1 MSLGCPKIS
10 NSVSINDSMPH
21 YDFSSLVT
29 QYIESYY
36 NKQYKSLVFL
46 CIGTDRSTGDSLGPL
61 IGYKIKSSL
70 SKYSNT
76 YVFGTLD
83 DPVHAKNLEETISH
97 IKSSCESPF
106 IIAIDACLGSV
117 DRIGCINI
125 GLGPLK
131 PGTGVNKQL
140 PSIGDLHITGIVNI
154 GGYMQYMVLQS
165 TRLSLVMKMADTI
178 SDAITFSLW
187 NLNKKMFFHYSVQ

>member
-1 MSLGCPKIS
+1 MSLSCPQTS
-10 NSVSINDSMPH
+10 SSVNINGSMPH

-36 NKQYKSLVFL
+36 NNQYKSLVFL
-46 CIGTDRSTGDSLGPL
+46 CIGTDRSTGDSLVPL

-70 SKYSNT
+70 SKYENIFV
-76 YVFGTLD
+76 YGTLD
-83 DPVHAKNLEETISH
+83 DPVHAKNLEETISYIH
-97 IKSSCESPF
+97 SSCNKPF
-106 IIAIDACLGSV
+106 IIAIDACLGSA
-117 DRIGCINI
+117 DRIGFINI

-140 PSIGDLHITGIVNI
+140 PPIGDLHITGIVNI

-165 TRLSLVMKMADTI
+165 TRLSLVMKMAEAI
-178 SDAITFSLW
+178 SEAVTFSLW
-187 NLNKKMFFHYSVQ
+187 NLNKKKFFNCQSN

>member
-1 MSLGCPKIS
+1 MSLTCPKTT

-36 NKQYKSLVFL
+36 NIRYKSLVFL

-61 IGYKIKSSL
+61 IGHKLKNSL
-70 SKYSNT
+70 NKYNNIH
-76 YVFGTLD
+76 VFGTLD
-83 DPVHAKNLEETISH
+83 QPVHAKNLEDTIAH
-97 IKSSCESPF
+97 INRTCDYPF
-106 IIAIDACLGSV
+106 IIAIDACLGSI
-117 DRIGCINI
+117 DRIGVINI
-125 GLGPLK
+125 GHGPLK

-140 PSIGDLHITGIVNI
+140 PSVGDLHITGIVNI

-178 SDAITFSLW
+178 SEAITFSLW
-187 NLNKKMFFHYSVQ
+187 NLNKKMFFNSMVN